1 MATFFFFGGGGE
13 PIRIECGVQY
23 TPLFGLRWMPRHCGG
38 KQVGVGAQ
46 DMYVNYNVDRKEKRL
61 LILWWCPCLLD
72 ILRCGFWW
80 RVWRAEFLRQTRE
93 KGLSP
98 DLTPYTGSRHPRGT
112 PLDHQES
119 RKNHLFLEGGDD
131 SEGGK
136 QRRLI
141 LVGAAEYNVSRLRS
155 SCWHKGGGA
164 IGKFLTCIIMKCT
177 AMDVWQQEEAKK
189 KKRPTARGDNLLFG
203 IEQVALQQTPS
214 WRTRRRCLL
223 GIIADATLSLMTQ
236 RKRVEPTQTQ
246 DQKQNLKN
254 LIGMATAQPWS
265 TS

>member
-1 MATFFFFGGGGE
+1 MATFLRGGKK

-61 LILWWCPCLLD
+61 LTLWWCPCFLD

-80 RVWRAEFLRQTRE
+80 RVWRAEFLWQTRE

-119 RKNHLFLEGGDD
+119 RRNLFLEGGDN

-141 LVGAAEYNVSRLRS
+141 LVGAADYNVSRLRS
-155 SCWHKGGGA
+155 SCWHKQRTNWKISYMYYHEVYSHGC
-164 IGKFLTCIIMKCT
+164 LTAGRSK
-177 AMDVWQQEEAKK
+177 EKK
-189 KKRPTARGDNLLFG
+189 KDQRH
-203 IEQVALQQTPS
+203 EE
-214 WRTRRRCLL
+214 
-223 GIIADATLSLMTQ
+223 IINFLELS
-236 RKRVEPTQTQ
+236 K
-246 DQKQNLKN
+246 
-254 LIGMATAQPWS
+254 
-265 TS
+265 